1 MMDLKSAVKTCLI
14 TKFSTLRGR
23 ACRSEYWWWMLF
35 YMLATGVLSAIDEAA
50 GSAVWSIISTA
61 IMLVLMVPH
70 ICVNTRRL
78 HDIGKSGW
86 WQLLPLGGFIAAGLL
101 AITLRSG
108 EGMGITVVFII
119 LLAPFV
125 WYYWWMC
132 KRGDAETNAYGD
144 PEIV

>member
-1 MMDLKSAVKTCLI
+1 MDLKSAVKTCLI

-78 HDIGKSGW
+78 HDIGKCGW
-86 WQLLPLGGFIAAGLL
+86 WQLLPLGGVIAAIIL
-101 AITLRSG
+101 AIALSSWP
-108 EGMGITVVFII
+108 GMALVIGFIVT
-119 LLAPFV
+119 LAPV
-125 WYYWWMC
+125 AWYYWWMC
-132 KRGDAETNAYGD
+132 RRGDAEANAYGD